1 MRFGLYLV
9 PYPFRL
15 GRRQFLQF
23 FRSIEFFYCSFKISI
38 LRLFNCA
45 PPLDLRQNAVN
56 LLVWIERPISSQ
68 LLNAKK

>member
-1 MRFGLYLV
+1 
-9 PYPFRL
+9 
-15 GRRQFLQF
+15 
-23 FRSIEFFYCSFKISI
+23 
-38 LRLFNCA
+38 LFNCA